1 MLKGV
6 DEAGDDGKD
15 EAKDENEDAVNLF
28 RPAP

>member
-6 DEAGDDGKD
+6 DEAGDDKD